1 MSPWRP
7 PQLGMDKKT
16 PVSPRSPLQW
26 LSAVTKRG
34 GGGSRTV
41 HPLVKSGESGASLGQ
56 TTDDFNMR
64 PTTHV
69 PANIRI
75 KLLPRQCQTFLAAV
89 PAAAMLQVLSNYTF
103 TIDVKISP
111 FSPTLK
117 KKNAITQKPPTV
129 RFAFQRIQVALFI
142 SVTRWSFRIKGA
154 VCSCKKKDS
163 AAEPLVNLSKYDWR
177 QLH

>member
-1 MSPWRP
+1 M
-7 PQLGMDKKT
+7 
-16 PVSPRSPLQW
+16 
-26 LSAVTKRG
+26 TKRG

-69 PANIRI
+69 PASIRI

-103 TIDVKISP
+103 TIYVKISF
-111 FSPTLK
+111 FSHTLK
-117 KKNAITQKPPTV
+117 KIAITQKPPTV

-142 SVTRWSFRIKGA
+142 SVTG
-154 VCSCKKKDS
+154 
-163 AAEPLVNLSKYDWR
+163 
-177 QLH
+177 